1 MRSKQ
6 NGFSLVEL
14 LVAMAIGIVLVGGA
28 LTVHIQSHDAHTFA
42 ERMAR
47 IQENGRFA
55 VDTISPDIRLAG
67 FWGRTDKASS
77 IARRTGDTTNPM
89 PAALAP
95 ANDCYAG
102 FYANVVRRV
111 EAANE
116 DEIGGANPFAGCL
129 PDTARLGGTDV
140 LVVRHATATPTPPAS
155 IVNGRLYVISN
166 ALAGELFVGGA
177 MPIPSGFN
185 PTDSIHEV
193 ITHVYYV
200 SPNSSAGNGI
210 PALNRLELVVGPT
223 LVNQELITGV
233 EDLQVQLGIDTDND
247 GSVNSYV
254 NPGSAAL
261 AGATIIAN
269 RAWVRVRGERV
280 DFDYTDDA
288 TYEYADR
295 SIAPNDS
302 FRRMLLS
309 KTLRFRNGLGP

>member
-1 MRSKQ
+1 MPA
-6 NGFSLVEL
+6 NNLGFSLVEL
-14 LVAMAIGIVLVGGA
+14 LVAMAIGVVLVGGA

-67 FWGRTDKASS
+67 FWGRTEKAGS
-77 IARRTGDTTNPM
+77 ISRRTGDALNPM
-89 PAALAP
+89 PAAMTP

-102 FYANVVRRV
+102 YFTNVTRRI

-116 DEIGGANPFAGCL
+116 DQLGAANPFAACI
-129 PDTARLGGTDV
+129 PDTARLPGTDI
-140 LVVRHATATPTPPAS
+140 LVVRHAAATATAPAN
-155 IVNGRLYVISN
+155 IVNGRVYIISN
-166 ALAGELFVGGA
+166 ALTAELFVGGL
-177 MPIPSGFN
+177 MPIPAGYGAAD
-185 PTDSIHEV
+185 TIHEV
-193 ITHVYYV
+193 EVNAYYV
-200 SPNSSAGNGI
+200 SPNSSAGVGI
-210 PALNRLELVVGPT
+210 PALNRLELGDGPL
-223 LVNQELITGV
+223 LVNQELISGV
-233 EDLQVQLGIDTDND
+233 EDLQVQLGIDTDGT

-254 NPGSAAL
+254 NPGSAAI

-280 DFDYTDDA
+280 DLDYTDGA

-295 SIAPNDS
+295 QVEPNDS

-309 KTLRFRNGLGP
+309 KTLRIRNGLGT